1 MKNISN
7 PIKNLLSPSKIV
19 FESAGCQLY
28 RDTSQQLM
36 LAFFCY
42 ASGWIHAIQEVVL
55 ALNRTINHHPKVE
68 VY

>member
-36 LAFFCY
+36 LAFF
-42 ASGWIHAIQEVVL
+42 V
-55 ALNRTINHHPKVE
+55 TILDG
-68 VY
+68 